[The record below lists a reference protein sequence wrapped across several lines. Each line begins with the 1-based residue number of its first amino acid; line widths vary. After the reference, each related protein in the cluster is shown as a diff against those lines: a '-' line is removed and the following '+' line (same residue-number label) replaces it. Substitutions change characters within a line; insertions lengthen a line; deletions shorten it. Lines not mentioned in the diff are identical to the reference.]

1 MFSLDSVRSCIH
13 APILRNW
20 FLLLISP
27 WKREVFSGS
36 CITFVHAFYYELLRR
51 AWETKLF
58 YIQISSLPPST
69 RSTSPHVQ
77 KSCYTRF
84 LFLIS
89 AWKRSE
95 SVGGWE
101 KKIFSR
107 SWLCECAFIQMQCC
121 GCVALQWTDEI
132 LCITRWSCFYFVATQ
147 LAEFSILWQ
156 GIKNFFDLLILYSIL
171 SKLTSWSCLTR
182 HQVLDVTTWTT
193 AVANPRI
200 ENIVQL

>member
-58 YIQISSLPPST
+58 YMLISSLPPST
-69 RSTSPHVQ
+69 RSTSHMCRKVVTQ
-77 KSCYTRF
+77 GFCFWYRRAKCGWMREKDF
-84 LFLIS
+84 LSLLALRMCIHTN
-89 AWKRSE
+89 ATLR
-95 SVGGWE
+95 
-101 KKIFSR
+101 
-107 SWLCECAFIQMQCC
+107 LC
-121 GCVALQWTDEI
+121 CVAMKRWNSMHYSVELLL
-132 LCITRWSCFYFVATQ
+132 LCSDIISGSFFSCLVTNQFIRPFKF
-147 LAEFSILWQ
+147 E
-156 GIKNFFDLLILYSIL
+156 FDLFEIDFMAL
-171 SKLTSWSCLTR
+171 SDTSSS
-182 HQVLDVTTWTT
+182 HVTTWAT